1 MENRLLVSNK
11 NTYYNE
17 KKKVNRKMYK
27 HEEVDKTKKR
37 KERKRDLFI
46 FQEKGDNS

>member
-27 HEEVDKTKKR
+27 HEEVDKTKK
-37 KERKRDLFI
+37 KEK
-46 FQEKGDNS
+46 KGSEICFSFK

>member
-27 HEEVDKTKKR
+27 HEEVDKTKKKKR
-37 KERKRDLFI
+37 KEARFVFLSSKRR
-46 FQEKGDNS
+46 